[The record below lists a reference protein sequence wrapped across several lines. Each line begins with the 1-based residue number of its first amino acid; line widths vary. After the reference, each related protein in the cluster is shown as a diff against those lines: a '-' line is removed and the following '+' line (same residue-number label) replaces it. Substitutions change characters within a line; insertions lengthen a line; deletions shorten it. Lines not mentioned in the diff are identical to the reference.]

1 MNTTQDQEI
10 RYRVLTLLS
19 KRGSLS
25 QREMAGHIGI
35 SLGKMNHFLS
45 ELSLKG
51 LILVQR
57 SRISGNRIRCLY
69 LLTSE
74 GLEEKA
80 ELALKFLKTKIREY
94 KKVKQQIRELAKE
107 VGHENVTADLE
118 GEGQKAV

>member
-1 MNTTQDQEI
+1 MNTTPDQEI

-19 KRGSLS
+19 RRGSLS

-35 SLGKMNHFLS
+35 SLGKTNRFLS
-45 ELSLKG
+45 ELSRKG

-57 SRISGNRIRCLY
+57 SRTSGNRTRCLY

-94 KKVKQQIRELAKE
+94 QKVREQIRELAKE
-107 VGHENVTADLE
+107 VGHEEVPADLE
-118 GEGQKAV
+118 GEGQEAI